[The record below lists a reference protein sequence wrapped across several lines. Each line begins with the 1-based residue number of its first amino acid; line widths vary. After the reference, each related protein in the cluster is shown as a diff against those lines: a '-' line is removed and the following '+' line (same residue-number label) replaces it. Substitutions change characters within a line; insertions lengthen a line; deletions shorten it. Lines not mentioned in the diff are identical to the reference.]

1 VGVASSVLFIPEGGH
16 MKDKLTKEVVVRAS
30 GVAVTLAA
38 LASIVGAGTKWW

>member
-1 VGVASSVLFIPEGGH
+1 

-38 LASIVGAGTKWW
+38 LASIVGAGTKWL